1 MTILSS
7 YNSLNNWNSIYIYN
21 CSKHNVLRLSEEI
34 FYKDILEENVF
45 QYFHGGGLVQQLYK
59 DKRRAERNSA
69 REQFFSKQPGIFHHL
84 IFLFT
89 LGLMKSFDL
98 FPFYVIVFTL
108 LINWLLDFIDWLI
121 DWLIELLI
129 LFAKLIIICS
139 TECEVDPPIPLRVQ
153 MLDVGSCYNPF
164 YKYRFCTV

>member
-1 MTILSS
+1 MYWTTKIL
-7 YNSLNNWNSIYIYN
+7 YIYIHILIFKLHILFKNN
-21 CSKHNVLRLSEEI
+21 CTKHNFLRLSEEI

-121 DWLIELLI
+121 DWL
-129 LFAKLIIICS
+129 S
-139 TECEVDPPIPLRVQ
+139 
-153 MLDVGSCYNPF
+153 YWF
-164 YKYRFCTV
+164 YLPNW